1 MSVRVVG
8 GAFGGRR
15 LDCPEGLSVRPM
27 TARIKNAVFNIL
39 YGRVEGARVLDL
51 YAGSG
56 GLGVEA
62 LSRGAGAA
70 VFVERD
76 PVHAKFLRQNL
87 EKIGIE
93 ARVLEVENQAALR
106 TLAPEGM
113 AFDLILADPPFSK
126 DPKVLPP
133 EVFADLEA
141 LATSPIWAPGGAL
154 VLEHRR
160 GDPPLPQALSPL
172 ETDRRDYGDA
182 TVRFFTRRLSPSPDP
197 SARPPR
203 SPGA

>member
-1 MSVRVVG
+1 MSVHVVG
-8 GAFGGRR
+8 GKFGGRR
-15 LDCPEGLSVRPM
+15 LECPEGLSVRPM

-39 YGRVEGARVLDL
+39 FGRIEGARVLDL

-62 LSRGAGAA
+62 LSRGAGVA

-76 PVHAKFLRQNL
+76 PVHAKVLRGNL

-93 ARVLEVENQAALR
+93 ARVMELENQAAFSALG
-106 TLAPEGM
+106 PEGKV
-113 AFDLILADPPFSK
+113 FDLILADPPFSK
-126 DPKVLPP
+126 DPKILPP

-141 LATSPIWAPGGAL
+141 LAASPVWAPGGTL

-160 GDPPLPQALSPL
+160 GDPPLPPALASL

-182 TVRFFTRRLSPSPDP
+182 TVRFFTRL
-197 SARPPR
+197 
-203 SPGA
+203 